1 MVRAG
6 RAHPPPIREHLPGLR
21 VIEREATKCL
31 AREDSSNTPRIE
43 PDLEPEQF
51 MHVYGEEARAAVQKH
66 GRTLQLWLQAFS
78 IPQGREDELLT
89 GIRVAEELGATH
101 LAAWSYE
108 GTSSMSQIRCAR
120 PQIVWS
126 RLGEEFRR
134 LRQAS

>member
-1 MVRAG
+1 MMHIGVGNFDA
-6 RAHPPPIREHLPGLR
+6 AAAI
-21 VIEREATKCL
+21 
-31 AREDSSNTPRIE
+31 
-43 PDLEPEQF
+43 PDLDIFGCDPYWYIFGAEPEQF

-120 PQIVWS
+120 PEIVWS